1 MTRESTFPEYWQL
14 IIENGDQSMTG
25 KSELLERMTKQ
36 TMLYKNLPE
45 RTFFLLI
52 YCHDKQD

>member
-1 MTRESTFPEYWQL
+1 
-14 IIENGDQSMTG
+14 MTG

-45 RTFFLLI
+45 RTFFFLI
-52 YCHDKQD
+52 YFHDKQDQSETAHLQLN